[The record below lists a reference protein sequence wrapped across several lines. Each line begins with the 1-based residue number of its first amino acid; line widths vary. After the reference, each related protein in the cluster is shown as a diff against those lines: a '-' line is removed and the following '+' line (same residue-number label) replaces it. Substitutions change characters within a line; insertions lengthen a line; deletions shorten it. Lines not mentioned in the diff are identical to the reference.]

1 MGHSNTNIEKNKA
14 TRKTKNSDM
23 DTKMRKVW
31 VEYKVSN
38 STEARNQLIEAY
50 MPIVKF
56 HADRVAAK
64 VGVGTQ
70 SDELI
75 APGVFG
81 MMDALDAFELDRGI
95 KFTTFAAHRV
105 RGAILDELRSMD
117 WVPRLVRSRTAK
129 YEDAKEQLSVEL
141 GREPNNEEIKDK
153 LGVNKKDFK
162 KINRDNGITGI
173 VSLQQQ
179 MGDQS
184 NGDREL
190 DAERI
195 LADTKQADPSDE
207 AQRIEMREM
216 ILEKLNRME
225 RLLITLYYYEGM
237 TMREISHT
245 FQISESRVCQMHG
258 QILKKLK
265 TLTERFSLEPR
276 VAC

>member
-1 MGHSNTNIEKNKA
+1 MGHNNTQQKNTKA
-14 TRKTKNSDM
+14 RTKNDL
-23 DTKMRKVW
+23 DAKMRKVW
-31 VEYKVSN
+31 VEYKLTN
-38 STEARNQLIEAY
+38 SVEARNQLIEAY

-56 HADRVAAK
+56 HSDRVAAK
-64 VGVGTQ
+64 VGAGTT
-70 SDELI
+70 SEELI

-129 YEDAKEQLSVEL
+129 YEEAREELVSEL
-141 GREPNNEEIKDK
+141 GQEPSQEEIADK
-153 LGVNKKDFK
+153 LGVSKRDFK
-162 KINRDNGITGI
+162 KIKRDNGITGV

-179 MGDQS
+179 MGDQNNS
-184 NGDREL
+184 DREL

-195 LADTKQADPSDE
+195 LADGNQADPSDE
-207 AQRIEMREM
+207 AQRIELREM
-216 ILEKLNRME
+216 ILEKLGRME

-265 TLTERFSLEPR
+265 TLTERFKVEPR